1 MTALKRG
8 PTDPDVT
15 VSETDQGLAYNS
27 FKNFI
32 KTKNN
37 AQSPGKNKQLVFLCS
52 FLLILLRE
60 EK

>member
-8 PTDPDVT
+8 PTDPDVI

-37 AQSPGKNKQLVFLCS
+37 A
-52 FLLILLRE
+52 
-60 EK
+60 